1 MCRGS
6 HFWLQ
11 QSSMGN
17 RSTEIDYRLT
27 VMSKWKMK
35 TNSQN
40 CPKNETNWTFP
51 KNSQSITL
59 CDIWS
64 QALGFRTNQHMIY
77 MTARHEVT
85 ACGTSTNSPESW
97 SVMQAPWPP
106 GWLSLRLP
114 LLASVSG
121 THLHILGTSSL
132 GTYTYNQT
140 LFSLL
145 YITLFLLNFK
155 VQCAVNSSFPFTE
168 CLSLSN
174 SRFNV
179 LLLVSVMKMVKP

>member
-1 MCRGS
+1 
-6 HFWLQ
+6 
-11 QSSMGN
+11 
-17 RSTEIDYRLT
+17 
-27 VMSKWKMK
+27 
-35 TNSQN
+35 
-40 CPKNETNWTFP
+40 
-51 KNSQSITL
+51 
-59 CDIWS
+59 
-64 QALGFRTNQHMIY
+64 

-85 ACGTSTNSPESW
+85 ACGTSTNSPGSW

-155 VQCAVNSSFPFTE
+155 VPRAVSSSFPFTE

-179 LLLVSVMKMVKP
+179 LLLVSVMKMVKPQTMFWQLPHKPHSESQGPEENNSVVMKLYTEVLKTRCNTSKPRQSESIYITYFLASTLRSSGV